1 MMHLAELNIGRL
13 KAPVDHPL
21 VKEFI
26 DNLER
31 INALAER
38 MPGFVWRLTGAGNN
52 ATDLHFGDDLAMAVN
67 MSVWETA
74 KQLETYVFGTVHA
87 KFYQRRQEWFEVMER
102 PHFVLWHVPE
112 GHRPTLPEAAER
124 LRHYDAHG
132 PSDFAFGWAEAIGE
146 ERLRQQRCA

>member
-1 MMHLAELNIGRL
+1 MHIAELNIGRL
-13 KAPVDHPL
+13 RAPVDHPL

-26 DNLER
+26 DNLDR

-52 ATDLHFGDDLAMAVN
+52 ATDLHFGDNPTMAVN

-74 KQLETYVFGTVHA
+74 AQLETYVFGTVHA
-87 KFYQRRQEWFEVMER
+87 KFYQRKQEWFELMER
-102 PHFVLWHVPE
+102 PHFVLWNVPE
-112 GHRPTLPEAAER
+112 GHRPTLAEAAER
-124 LRHYDAHG
+124 LQHYETHG
-132 PSDFAFGWAEAIGE
+132 PSDFAFGWTEAIGV

>member
-1 MMHLAELNIGRL
+1 MHLAELNIGRL
-13 KAPVDHPL
+13 RAPVDRSL

-26 DNLER
+26 DNLNR

-52 ATDLHFGDDLAMAVN
+52 ATDLHFGDDPTMAVN

-102 PHFVLWHVPE
+102 PHVVLWHVPK
-112 GHRPTLPEAAER
+112 GHRPALPEAAER

-132 PSDFAFGWAEAIGE
+132 PSDFAFGWAEAIGA